1 MSQDA
6 RDPHAPPPPPED
18 TVNPEVRFEH
28 QDVEPGKIAR
38 YAIALGL
45 VSVVTGAVSIWLLVA
60 LRRHEES
67 GDARRPA
74 LYFGGEEQRQP
85 EGVRLQNAPFQDL
98 AVLRQREEEFLHGYG
113 WVDRSA
119 GIVHIPIEQAMHL
132 YIERQARAAAAPSP
146 AASPAAA
153 EGVPT
158 DSAPVPSPRALAA
171 TPLPPPPPS
180 PLASGTPAP
189 PPAHGPGPGGGRQ

>member
-6 RDPHAPPPPPED
+6 RDPHAPPPPED
-18 TVNPEVRFEH
+18 VVNPEVRFEH

-45 VSVVTGAVSIWLLVA
+45 VSVVTAAVSIWLLVA

-98 AVLRQREEEFLHGYG
+98 AVLREREAQFLHGYG

-119 GIVHIPIEQAMHL
+119 GVVHIPIEQAMHL
-132 YIERQARAAAAPSP
+132 YLERQARAAAAP
-146 AASPAAA
+146 SPAAA

-180 PLASGTPAP
+180 PSASGTPAP

>member
-45 VSVVTGAVSIWLLVA
+45 VSVVTAAVSIWLLVA

-98 AVLRQREEEFLHGYG
+98 AVLREREAQFLHGYG

-119 GIVHIPIEQAMHL
+119 GVVHIPIEQAMHL
-132 YIERQARAAAAPSP
+132 YLERQARAAPSP

-180 PLASGTPAP
+180 PSASGTPAP